1 MHPGK
6 QRGLWG
12 TQSHLVSHSIKL
24 PTTTRVQ
31 NPSSP
36 QAFPTHLLHTL
47 VRPPQKDPHPH
58 IRWQRAAGVPTQGV
72 GLIFSAVFYVHLVE
86 TLVIDIHTICHLR
99 TGPPEPVAAHIC
111 LHTLSTYEHTHAHTS
126 LPVAHRLGW
135 QCAQRKEVCVHVR
148 ARTHTHV
155 RVHTVLTAAAIRA
168 ADDSGALLRPRALG
182 WGQGYSSHEIPL
194 V

>member
-36 QAFPTHLLHTL
+36 QAFPTHLLHNL

-72 GLIFSAVFYVHLVE
+72 GLIFSAVFYMHSVE

-99 TGPPEPVAAHIC
+99 TGPPKPVAAHIC
-111 LHTLSTYEHTHAHTS
+111 LHTLSTYEHTCTHVLACGSPAGTAACS
-126 LPVAHRLGW
+126 
-135 QCAQRKEVCVHVR
+135 KEGGVR
-148 ARTHTHV
+148 ARTHTHA
-155 RVHTVLTAAAIRA
+155 HTCTRA
-168 ADDSGALLRPRALG
+168 RAL
-182 WGQGYSSHEIPL
+182 YSQRL
-194 V
+194 Q